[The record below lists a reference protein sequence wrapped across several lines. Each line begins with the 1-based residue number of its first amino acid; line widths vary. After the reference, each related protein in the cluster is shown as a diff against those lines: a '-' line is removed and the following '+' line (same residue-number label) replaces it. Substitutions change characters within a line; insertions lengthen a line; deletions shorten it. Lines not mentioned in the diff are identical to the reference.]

1 VANDAFPAVSSVS
14 SEQTVLTS
22 MSESSN
28 RLLSSQFA
36 GISMKSTAALVGD
49 DK

>member
-1 VANDAFPAVSSVS
+1 
-14 SEQTVLTS
+14 

-28 RLLSSQFA
+28 KLLSSQFA
-36 GISMKSTAALVGD
+36 GISMKSTAALAGD